1 MKEREKKWKQMEN
14 LKSNSW
20 LIDSKCGECFRK
32 EMKCCLQQMEVCKFS
47 FHFRARIAVSGDV
60 SEWEK

>member
-1 MKEREKKWKQMEN
+1 MEN

-47 FHFRARIAVSGDV
+47 FHFRARITVSGDV
-60 SEWEK
+60 SESEK